1 MSGSTDSSDEHAR
14 LPKERIDAYVDPLRH
29 FLHIESASGVVL
41 LAAAAA
47 ALILA
52 NSALSGWFLAIWK
65 APLGFTLGSF
75 SISHPVK
82 HWIND
87 GLMAVFFFVVGLE
100 VKREF
105 VMGELRDMRQ
115 AALPIAAALGGM
127 VVPAGVY
134 LALQYGEPGMR
145 GWGIPMATDIAF
157 VVGCMAVLGRR
168 IPPSLRVLM
177 LSLAIAD
184 DIGAI
189 LVIAIGYTESLNL
202 TALALAGAGIGLI
215 LFLMHVGLRN
225 LGVYLLLMV
234 LVWFGFHESGIH
246 ATLAGVIFGLMT
258 PARAWISEG
267 RLGKMVQKTSGFLG
281 GESWESPE
289 HRYSV
294 LSQLSVVA
302 VSLKNPLQ
310 RFETGLHP
318 WVGFLIMPVFALA
331 NAGVTV
337 ETSYFTSPVAVAVML
352 GLLVGKPRA
361 PQQRHSHPEETDGHG
376 HVQGGP
382 GPYLGSQEAPHP
394 ELQPDGEEEE
404 VDAQVCD
411 VIQRLARFHA
421 EGLQD
426 EAGRQ
431 KPDEGREAHL
441 TGHKSEDEGDGY
453 PEGIH
458 VSGSRLCRRVS
469 GARGR
474 GGPLPP
480 PHSAATPQGF
490 PPLPRPEG
498 LPRARGSR

>member
-1 MSGSTDSSDEHAR
+1 MSGSTDPSDEHAR

-52 NSALSGWFLAIWK
+52 NSALSDWFLSIWK
-65 APLGFTLGSF
+65 APLGFTMGSF

-225 LGVYLLLMV
+225 LGVYFLLMV

-267 RLGKMVQKTSGFLG
+267 RLGRMVEKTG
-281 GESWESPE
+281 
-289 HRYSV
+289 
-294 LSQLSVVA
+294 
-302 VSLKNPLQ
+302 
-310 RFETGLHP
+310 
-318 WVGFLIMPVFALA
+318 
-331 NAGVTV
+331 
-337 ETSYFTSPVAVAVML
+337 
-352 GLLVGKPRA
+352 GLL
-361 PQQRHSHPEETDGHG
+361 T
-376 HVQGGP
+376 
-382 GPYLGSQEAPHP
+382 
-394 ELQPDGEEEE
+394 GE
-404 VDAQVCD
+404 
-411 VIQRLARFHA
+411 
-421 EGLQD
+421 G
-426 EAGRQ
+426 
-431 KPDEGREAHL
+431 
-441 TGHKSEDEGDGY
+441 
-453 PEGIH
+453 
-458 VSGSRLCRRVS
+458 
-469 GARGR
+469 
-474 GGPLPP
+474 
-480 PHSAATPQGF
+480 
-490 PPLPRPEG
+490 
-498 LPRARGSR
+498 

>member
-1 MSGSTDSSDEHAR
+1 MSESTDSSGEQAR
-14 LPKERIDAYVDPLRH
+14 LPRERIDAYVDPLRH

-47 ALILA
+47 ALVLA
-52 NSALSGWFLAIWK
+52 NSPLADRFLAIWK
-65 APLGFTLGSF
+65 APLGFTIGSF
-75 SISHPVK
+75 SVIHSVK

-127 VVPAGVY
+127 IVPAGVY
-134 LALQYGEPGMR
+134 LALQYGAPGMR

-202 TALALAGAGIGLI
+202 TSLALAAAGIGVI
-215 LFLMHVGLRN
+215 VFLMHLGLRN
-225 LGVYLLLMV
+225 FGVYLLMMV
-234 LVWFGFHESGIH
+234 LVWFGVHESGVH
-246 ATLAGVIFGLMT
+246 ATLAGVVFGLMT

-267 RLGKMVQKTSGFLG
+267 RLGRMVEKTSGFLG

-294 LSQLSVVA
+294 LSQLSEA
-302 VSLKNPLQ
+302 ARKSISPLQ

-352 GLLVGKPRA
+352 GLLVGKP
-361 PQQRHSHPEETDGHG
+361 
-376 HVQGGP
+376 
-382 GPYLGSQEAPHP
+382 LGIVGVSWLAVR
-394 ELQPDGEEEE
+394 LG
-404 VDAQVCD
+404 
-411 VIQRLARFHA
+411 LAR
-421 EGLQD
+421 L
-426 EAGRQ
+426 
-431 KPDEGREAHL
+431 
-441 TGHKSEDEGDGY
+441 
-453 PEGIH
+453 PEGVGWGAVLGGGFLAGIGFTMAMFIASLALAGDLLDAAK
-458 VSGSRLCRRVS
+458 VGILVGSLLSAIAGVVLLILF
-469 GARGR
+469 
-474 GGPLPP
+474 LPKP
-480 PHSAATPQGF
+480 AGEADTAGETVKH
-490 PPLPRPEG
+490 
-498 LPRARGSR
+498 

>member
-1 MSGSTDSSDEHAR
+1 

-47 ALILA
+47 ALVLA
-52 NSALSGWFLAIWK
+52 NSPLADRFLAIWK
-65 APLGFTLGSF
+65 APLGFTIGSF
-75 SISHPVK
+75 SVIHSVK

-127 VVPAGVY
+127 IVPAGVY

-145 GWGIPMATDIAF
+145 GWGIPMATDIA
-157 VVGCMAVLGRR
+157 
-168 IPPSLRVLM
+168 
-177 LSLAIAD
+177 IAD

-202 TALALAGAGIGLI
+202 TSLALAGAGIGLI
-215 LFLMHVGLRN
+215 FFLMNVGVRN
-225 LGVYLLLMV
+225 LGVYLILMV

-267 RLGKMVQKTSGFLG
+267 RLGHMVEKTSGFLG

-294 LSQLSVVA
+294 LSQLSVA
-302 VSLKNPLQ
+302 ARKSISPLQ

-331 NAGVTV
+331 NAGVAV

-352 GLLVGKPRA
+352 GLLVGKP
-361 PQQRHSHPEETDGHG
+361 
-376 HVQGGP
+376 
-382 GPYLGSQEAPHP
+382 LGIVGISWLAVR
-394 ELQPDGEEEE
+394 LG
-404 VDAQVCD
+404 
-411 VIQRLARFHA
+411 LARLPKGVGWGAVLGGGFLAGIGFTMAMFIASLALAGDLLDAAKVGILVGSLLSAVAGVVILILVLPKPAA
-421 EGLQD
+421 EGAN
-426 EAGRQ
+426 AGESL
-431 KPDEGREAHL
+431 KH
-441 TGHKSEDEGDGY
+441 
-453 PEGIH
+453 
-458 VSGSRLCRRVS
+458 
-469 GARGR
+469 
-474 GGPLPP
+474 
-480 PHSAATPQGF
+480 
-490 PPLPRPEG
+490 
-498 LPRARGSR
+498 